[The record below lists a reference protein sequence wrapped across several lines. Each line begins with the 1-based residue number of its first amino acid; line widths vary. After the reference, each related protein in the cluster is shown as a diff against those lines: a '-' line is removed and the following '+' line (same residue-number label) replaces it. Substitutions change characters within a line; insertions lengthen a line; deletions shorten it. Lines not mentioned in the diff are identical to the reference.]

1 MAFSLDTLITKMTHS
16 RIVITTHSNPLT
28 KFILRHQAF
37 RGRGSMH
44 SPTRSSVTSSF
55 GLHVLQPM
63 PGEPVRKDSHVKRES
78 ERRKTRISSDT
89 PLTKVHYG
97 KLSRKKSQA
106 LMLLLKHI
114 AGHLIF

>member
-1 MAFSLDTLITKMTHS
+1 
-16 RIVITTHSNPLT
+16 
-28 KFILRHQAF
+28 
-37 RGRGSMH
+37 MH

-89 PLTKVHYG
+89 HPRQRCIMEHFQE
-97 KLSRKKSQA
+97 KSPRR
-106 LMLLLKHI
+106 
-114 AGHLIF
+114 